1 MAHQQKSN
9 IDNPSLL
16 ICRISIL
23 VDSNIW
29 VSLYRR
35 ASNLTSL
42 TTVSDIVR
50 QGICGRLRR
59 TRMSTRLYSQYDTG
73 IAAAVIDV
81 SLRRLA
87 ICVSW
92 RRNPCFN

>member
-1 MAHQQKSN
+1 MAHWHQQKSN

-16 ICRISIL
+16 ICRFSIL

-50 QGICGRLRR
+50 LGICTNEEGEGCAE
-59 TRMSTRLYSQYDTG
+59 QE
-73 IAAAVIDV
+73 
-81 SLRRLA
+81 
-87 ICVSW
+87 
-92 RRNPCFN
+92 